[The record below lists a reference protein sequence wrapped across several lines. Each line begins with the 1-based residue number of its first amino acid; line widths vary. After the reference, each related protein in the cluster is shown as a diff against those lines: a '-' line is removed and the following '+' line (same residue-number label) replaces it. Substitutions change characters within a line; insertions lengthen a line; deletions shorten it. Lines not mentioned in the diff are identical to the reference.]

1 MQADQWF
8 VVQTNPQ
15 RESFVAEQLD
25 QFDPYLPRF
34 KNPKGRISPL
44 FPGYIFVP
52 SLQRWTPINKTVGVR
67 CVLMSGDHPAC
78 IPDMVITGW
87 RSRERGG
94 LVQLPPPPRFVPGT
108 KLTILRGSLKYR
120 SVIHSGMVGRDRER
134 VLIEML
140 GQHVT
145 IIVASADLAPE
156 FRRPT
161 RNSLRFHRETLS
173 GQRGGRSA
181 GSLGRPN

>member
-1 MQADQWF
+1 MQSDQWF

-15 RESFVAEQLD
+15 RENFVAEQLD
-25 QFDPYLPRF
+25 QLAPYLPRF
-34 KNPKGRISPL
+34 KNLKGRISPL

-52 SLQRWTPINKTVGVR
+52 SMKHWSPINSTVGVR
-67 CVLMSGDHPAC
+67 CLLMSGDHPAC
-78 IPDMVITGW
+78 ISDRVITSW
-87 RSRERGG
+87 RGKERGG
-94 LVQLPPPPRFVPGT
+94 LVQLPPPPRFAPGSR
-108 KLTILRGSLKYR
+108 LTILRGSLKHR
-120 SVIHSGMVGRDRER
+120 SVIHSGMLGKDRER

-156 FRRPT
+156 FRSPT

-173 GQRGGRSA
+173 AQRGGRSA